1 MIDKIKKYI
10 KEQNLIKSGENIVI
24 GFSGGPD
31 SVMLLYALNEL
42 KKEFGYNL
50 ITVHINHQLRAE
62 DAVKDEEFSKDF
74 SNSLGVKCISFHMDV
89 NGYAKEHKISVE
101 DAGRR
106 IRYEKFNEVLMK
118 EFQSGVIAVGHHKND
133 DAETI
138 LLNLIRGA
146 GGAGLSG
153 ISDKNNNIVRP
164 LINITKTEI
173 INFLNENNIPFV
185 EDKTNFENDYIRN
198 KIRNVLI
205 PYVESEINENFIDSL
220 VRSSKILES
229 NEEFLEDY
237 ADGLNLIGPERDYY
251 KLNCKDFKKHHVAI
265 QRKLILKAYEA
276 INGDRKDISFNN
288 VESIRKI
295 ILKGS
300 GEFYINNFM
309 FYMAYGH
316 LYLTNLDDNI
326 NIVDFIIKEKGK
338 YNFGNFLIEVS
349 VVENK
354 NVKLKKNE
362 FIFPVELLEEGIV
375 VRARRDGDKIRLKN
389 FTKKVKDILID
400 LKIPKHLRGKM
411 PILQYKD
418 DIILI
423 AGLKR
428 TYKYL
433 VNSSDDYVMKIRLEE
448 KNVK

>member
-10 KEQNLIKSGENIVI
+10 KEKNLIKSGENIVI

-62 DAVKDEEFSKDF
+62 DAVKDEGFSKDF

-106 IRYEKFNEVLMK
+106 IRYEKFNEVLK
-118 EFQSGVIAVGHHKND
+118 SEFQSGVIAVGHHKND

-338 YNFGNFLIEVS
+338 YNFRNFLIEVS
-349 VVENK
+349 VVEN
-354 NVKLKKNE
+354 NNIKLKKNE
-362 FIFPVELLEEGIV
+362 FIFPAELLEEGIV

-400 LKIPKHLRGKM
+400 LKVPKHLRGKM

-428 TYKYL
+428 THNYK
-433 VNSSDDYVMKIRLEE
+433 VCSNDDYVIKIRLEE